1 MHFISFHCM
10 LASKDLCKQGAFLGK
25 RPTCCCHFI
34 AWPTKANSLDG
45 GATSGKRGSGNDIL
59 TGHAQDLHTTHT
71 APRPARAYLSRR
83 RMTGRGLMEFYGLC
97 GGYLNITLIFPKQLC
112 TILHSYIS
120 FLQLGRTQ
128 HRQEKEQQQQCWNKI

>member
-1 MHFISFHCM
+1 MHFLSFHCI
-10 LASKDLCKQGAFLGK
+10 ASKDLCKQGAFLGK

-71 APRPARAYLSRR
+71 APRPARAYLSRC
-83 RMTGRGLMEFYGLC
+83 RMTGRGLMEFYGLS